1 MSYTSYINQYVFFSS
16 LTTLFSSLVLSVLNT
31 LSGIHRVKTFLC
43 VCDPAGQLL
52 LVLCRREQNTEE
64 GLENRREEMLTRAH
78 AHATNACIHE
88 NTHTLFKIK
97 VMALTVP

>member
-1 MSYTSYINQYVFFSS
+1 MYFLS
-16 LTTLFSSLVLSVLNT
+16 LRLPHCSLVFSVLNT

-64 GLENRREEMLTRAH
+64 DLENRREEMLTRAH